1 MIFWKEGWGYSTFY
15 DFFRHKNDFFYYDCF
30 PDNDF
35 PSFSNSW
42 HSGSSSP
49 RSVPD
54 YFLTAAA
61 VNKIGLTRH
70 QTPLLIHKHF
80 VTKYK
85 IQNVIDTPA
94 KSKRSPSLGEVK
106 KQLIIFSF
114 G

>member
-1 MIFWKEGWGYSTFY
+1 MIFWKEGVFNILW
-15 DFFRHKNDFFYYDCF
+15 FFSSQKMIFFYYDCF

-70 QTPLLIHKHF
+70 QTPLPIHKHF